1 MSVTA
6 LRPHRADD
14 TITIVGV
21 VPAQYGPQTI
31 DVYWPSNYVAEEAY
45 SGGAAGPDL
54 VQADVIAW
62 AIDDFG
68 TVLPVAHFSEDV
80 PGFNLRG
87 DAIRTVTDE
96 WWPAS

>member
-6 LRPHRADD
+6 LASRHPDYVS
-14 TITIVGV
+14 IVGV

-31 DVYWPSNYVAEEAY
+31 DVYWPSNYVSVNELTDRT
-45 SGGAAGPDL
+45 AGPDL

-68 TVLPVAHFSEDV
+68 RVLPVACFRDDLD
-80 PGFNLRG
+80 GFNLRG
-87 DAIRTVTDE
+87 DAICTVLDE

>member
-1 MSVTA
+1 MSMTA

-31 DVYWPSNYVAEEAY
+31 DVYWPSNYVADKDHGD
-45 SGGAAGPDL
+45 STAGPNL
-54 VQADVIAW
+54 VRADVLAW
-62 AIDDFG
+62 AIDDLG
-68 TVLPVAHFSEDV
+68 RVLPVACFRDDE

>member
-6 LRPHRADD
+6 LRSHFAEEQVP
-14 TITIVGV
+14 IVGV

-31 DVYWPSNYVAEEAY
+31 EVHWPSNYTPDGDV
-45 SGGAAGPDL
+45 SDRIAGLEL

-62 AIDDFG
+62 VVDELG
-68 TVLPVAHFSEDV
+68 TVLPVACFRDDV
-80 PGFNLRG
+80 AGFNLRG
-87 DAIRTVTDE
+87 DAVRTVTDE